1 MAWWLYST
9 VSITQAPSLIT
20 SLCMI
25 SVPKVSSQSSIAA
38 GAPTIK
44 SCLPVTGRRDKDKK
58 HLPRVF
64 SGGSWNLLLLIG
76 QNLGTWPHLD
86 GRLRNVF
93 ILDDHVPSQ
102 KSRALLLWK
111 KGR

>member
-25 SVPKVSSQSSIAA
+25 SVPKVSSQFSIAA

-58 HLPRVF
+58 HLPLVF
-64 SGGSWNLLLLIG
+64 SGGSGLAGNTSLSELPFFNFIDVLHHTHRNFIKMFFPATEVRVLQG
-76 QNLGTWPHLD
+76 LGE
-86 GRLRNVF
+86 
-93 ILDDHVPSQ
+93 
-102 KSRALLLWK
+102 
-111 KGR
+111 